1 MKALNVHSA
10 PQPRAIIERVFVRL
24 DHWTSPSK
32 RWLSSSRL
40 EKRKSRP
47 EKRRMGKRL
56 AILTSLAVM
65 VATSQA
71 AANVRLASKRHHADP
86 AAKVE
91 TISQERTTSGRKAT
105 VKRDIS
111 ATSDFRA
118 EDLIP
123 DICKGCSS

>member
-1 MKALNVHSA
+1 
-10 PQPRAIIERVFVRL
+10 
-24 DHWTSPSK
+24 
-32 RWLSSSRL
+32 
-40 EKRKSRP
+40 
-47 EKRRMGKRL
+47 MGRGL

-71 AANVRLASKRHHADP
+71 AASVRLVSKRHHADP
-86 AAKVE
+86 PAKAE
-91 TISQERTTSGRKAT
+91 TISQERTASRRKAT